1 MRRDGPEHLDRGRQA
16 HANIHGG
23 LSGAIVVII
32 ERSIKEVEMPQFK
45 DVFKQEDS
53 RIYSLFLYTDG
64 HGHFDP
70 QGNMQLDYWPHDAT
84 LNPSWLIGRPL
95 TSNDIVLIWAYIE
108 SNEFLLIDVYTQ
120 EKASFMFNDEH
131 VDCEAFIRRYRN
143 GVRLRFDAE
152 RASPRHKCLQSH
164 DDLFHISC
172 AVDDAK
178 QATDWND
185 PQLRKELFKAWCAK
199 THRQSVNED
208 QLFLLTHDTILKESQ
223 LPALGEI
230 LPDFNHCICPQ
241 KCLGIFETANIEGLR
256 SLKKSWKNVRKFHMG
271 FPSAALGAYIEF
283 LETDQHCATQNLI
296 YFGAPGTGK
305 SYKLN
310 ETLMAFDDRYE
321 RVTFYSDYLHA
332 QFVGS
337 LRPSMESDPD
347 APGRDRLVY
356 RFTPGPFA
364 QVLVRALN
372 DPRQEYAL
380 VIEEI
385 NRADAASVFGDLFQ
399 LLDRN
404 SEGFS
409 EYSITASTDF
419 TDYLLKKLN
428 DDGKRHLSKLTKQN
442 VENLPLGTALRIAI
456 PANMSLL
463 ATMNSADQ
471 GVYPLDTAFKR
482 RWDFMYVSID
492 DEQQQTDRKW
502 DEQRQKINHLLL
514 NKAHVNEDKLIGPF
528 FIKQSI
534 PWASKEFSE
543 TFKYKVIMYLFEDA
557 ARYKRK
563 EIFADYTSG
572 RNTLG
577 KLFED
582 WDDKNF
588 AIFSD
593 MDSVA
598 DFPRK

>member
-1 MRRDGPEHLDRGRQA
+1 MTLVKSTHWSSKRLIALMQHLFLA
-16 HANIHGG
+16 
-23 LSGAIVVII
+23 
-32 ERSIKEVEMPQFK
+32 
-45 DVFKQEDS
+45 
-53 RIYSLFLYTDG
+53 IYSNCSTVTPKDSA
-64 HGHFDP
+64 
-70 QGNMQLDYWPHDAT
+70 NT
-84 LNPSWLIGRPL
+84 
-95 TSNDIVLIWAYIE
+95 
-108 SNEFLLIDVYTQ
+108 
-120 EKASFMFNDEH
+120 
-131 VDCEAFIRRYRN
+131 
-143 GVRLRFDAE
+143 
-152 RASPRHKCLQSH
+152 
-164 DDLFHISC
+164 
-172 AVDDAK
+172 
-178 QATDWND
+178 
-185 PQLRKELFKAWCAK
+185 
-199 THRQSVNED
+199 
-208 QLFLLTHDTILKESQ
+208 Q
-223 LPALGEI
+223 LPQART
-230 LPDFNHCICPQ
+230 LPI
-241 KCLGIFETANIEGLR
+241 
-256 SLKKSWKNVRKFHMG
+256 
-271 FPSAALGAYIEF
+271 
-283 LETDQHCATQNLI
+283 I
-296 YFGAPGTGK
+296 Y
-305 SYKLN
+305 S
-310 ETLMAFDDRYE
+310 
-321 RVTFYSDYLHA
+321 
-332 QFVGS
+332 
-337 LRPSMESDPD
+337 
-347 APGRDRLVY
+347 
-356 RFTPGPFA
+356 
-364 QVLVRALN
+364 
-372 DPRQEYAL
+372 
-380 VIEEI
+380 
-385 NRADAASVFGDLFQ
+385 
-399 LLDRN
+399 
-404 SEGFS
+404 
-409 EYSITASTDF
+409 
-419 TDYLLKKLN
+419 KKLN